1 MMKHLVSGLLGAAM
15 FAAFPLHAIDADQ
28 AMPAIDAAK
37 WYTRTMSVPAK
48 GLAAVVLL
56 DITSDD
62 AVNTLRMLENLDTEL
77 PDVKFA
83 AVAINPVKTTDAVV
97 RDNGPF
103 QIPLAADNNLKSRN
117 LFAET
122 ESLFPYAVLAKDG
135 KVAWSGHPT
144 ELESVIRKVADGSF
158 SVSKQKQIEAIR
170 QELQMAI
177 QAGLPEV
184 VSNSADKILK
194 IAPDDRIAIQAKL
207 FAFNARGKMADAVK
221 FIQEICD
228 KNPKDAKLRMM
239 QLDLLLN
246 RGDTSAYR
254 IAVEKALRDF
264 EKTPDNSL
272 VFLSAYALE
281 NAPYGVLDPAMMLD
295 AAQKAYDKVKNS
307 RTPLGAVARE
317 TLARIQA
324 ETGHVE
330 KAVAFQEEA
339 LASRKG
345 THLEQ
350 AAASRLAY
358 YKKLA
363 AMKSAGK

>member
-1 MMKHLVSGLLGAAM
+1 MMKHLVSGLLGAAI
-15 FAAFPLHAIDADQ
+15 FTALPLPAIDADQ

-37 WYTRTMSVPAK
+37 WYTHSMSLPAK

-184 VSNSADKILK
+184 VSNSADKILE

-207 FAFNARGKMADAVK
+207 FAFNARGKMPDAVK

-239 QLDLLLN
+239 QLDILLN
-246 RGDTSAYR
+246 QGDTSAYR
-254 IAVEKALRDF
+254 QAVEKAFGDF
-264 EKTPDNSL
+264 EDSSDNSL
-272 VFLSAYALE
+272 VFLCAYAQE
-281 NAPYGVLDPAMMLD
+281 NSPYGVLDPAIMLSC
-295 AAQKAYDKVKNS
+295 AGKAHDKVKNLQ
-307 RTPLGAVARE
+307 TPLAAVARE
-317 TLARIQA
+317 TLARIHA
-324 ETGHVE
+324 ETGNPE
-330 KAVAFQEEA
+330 KAIALQEEA
-339 LASRKG
+339 LAIRKG

-350 AAASRLAY
+350 AAASRLDY
-358 YKKLA
+358 YKKLLHL
-363 AMKSAGK
+363 KSDKK

>member
-1 MMKHLVSGLLGAAM
+1 MKHMMLALIAA
-15 FAAFPLHAIDADQ
+15 AAAALPLNGIEADQ
-28 AMPAIDAAK
+28 PMPAIDAAK
-37 WYTRTMSVPAK
+37 WYAAPAAIPAK

-56 DITSDD
+56 DIASDN
-62 AVNTLRMLENLDTEL
+62 AVNTLRMLENLSAEL
-77 PDVKFA
+77 PDVRFA
-83 AVAINPVKTTDAVV
+83 AIAINPVKTTDAVV

-122 ESLFPYAVLAKDG
+122 ESLFPYAVLARDG
-135 KVAWSGHPT
+135 KAAWSGHPT

-158 SVSKQKQIEAIR
+158 SISRQKRIEAIR

-184 VSNSADKILK
+184 VSASADKILR

-221 FIQEICD
+221 FIQEICE

-254 IAVEKALRDF
+254 QAVEKAFRDF
-264 EKTPDNSL
+264 ETSPDNSL
-272 VFLSAYALE
+272 VFLCAYALE
-281 NAPYGVLDPAMMLD
+281 NSPYGVLNPALTLSC
-295 AAQKAYDKVKNS
+295 AGKAYDKVKNLK
-307 RTPLGAVARE
+307 TPLAAVAHE
-317 TLARIQA
+317 TLARIHA
-324 ETGHVE
+324 ETGNPE
-330 KAVAFQEEA
+330 KAVALQEAA
-339 LASRKG
+339 LAIRKG

-350 AAASRLAY
+350 AAANRLRY
-358 YKKLA
+358 YKELT
-363 AMKSAGK
+363 AMKSGAK

>member
-1 MMKHLVSGLLGAAM
+1 MKHMMLALIAA
-15 FAAFPLHAIDADQ
+15 AAAALPLNGIEADQ
-28 AMPAIDAAK
+28 PMPAIDAAK
-37 WYTRTMSVPAK
+37 WYAAPAAIPAK

-56 DITSDD
+56 DIASDD
-62 AVNTLRMLENLDTEL
+62 AVNTLRMLENLNTEL
-77 PDVKFA
+77 PEVTFA
-83 AVAINPVKTTDAVV
+83 AVAINPVKITDAVV

-122 ESLFPYAVLAKDG
+122 ESLFPYAVLARDG
-135 KVAWSGHPT
+135 KAAWSGHPT

-158 SVSKQKQIEAIR
+158 SVSRQKQIEAIR

-184 VSNSADKILK
+184 VSSSADKILR

-207 FAFNARGKMADAVK
+207 FAFNARGKMTDAVK
-221 FIQEICD
+221 FIQEICE

-254 IAVEKALRDF
+254 QAVEKAFRDF
-264 EKTPDNSL
+264 ETSPDNSL
-272 VFLSAYALE
+272 VFLCAYALE
-281 NAPYGVLDPAMMLD
+281 NSPYGVLNPAITLTC
-295 AAQKAYDKVKNS
+295 AEKAYDKVKNLK
-307 RTPLGAVARE
+307 TPLAAVARE
-317 TLARIQA
+317 TLARIHA
-324 ETGHVE
+324 ETGDPE
-330 KAVAFQEEA
+330 KAVALQEEA
-339 LASRKG
+339 LAIRKG

-350 AAASRLAY
+350 AAASRLRY
-358 YKKLA
+358 YKELI
-363 AMKSAGK
+363 AMKSGAK